1 MNGKTLSLDDRQ
13 EIKSVIENVK
23 YISKGDNKTKEE
35 TEDLGIVDMFKGRY
49 LKTTLITLLNWVEIF
64 QIQCPLDITTDLRQG
79 GWGRYRQRGRYIMS
93 L

>member
-1 MNGKTLSLDDRQ
+1 MSHYLLQKFQLAKMNGKTLSLDDRQ

-49 LKTTLITLLNWVEIF
+49 LKTTLIMLLNWVEIF
-64 QIQCPLDITTDLRQG
+64 QIV
-79 GWGRYRQRGRYIMS
+79 S
-93 L
+93 NKSN

>member
-35 TEDLGIVDMFKGRY
+35 TEDLGIVDMFKGR
-49 LKTTLITLLNWVEIF
+49 
-64 QIQCPLDITTDLRQG
+64 
-79 GWGRYRQRGRYIMS
+79 
-93 L
+93 

>member
-23 YISKGDNKTKEE
+23 YISKGGNKTKKE

-49 LKTTLITLLNWVEIF
+49 LKTTLIMLLNWVEFF
-64 QIQCPLDITTDLRQG
+64 QIVSIK
-79 GWGRYRQRGRYIMS
+79 S
-93 L
+93 N